1 MLLPTKVVAVSS
13 SAASKVGN
21 VGFPLQFGRSSR
33 SRTATVVVCLA
44 LIVLAAAVQVMHHC
58 TALELNQE
66 PGSTSV
72 FCAVCMTLQVATLA
86 VAALAIAIRRLP
98 GVEPIALPQI
108 APEFGTCFALS
119 VRPPPSR

>member
-1 MLLPTKVVAVSS
+1 MGS
-13 SAASKVGN
+13 SAASWHGE
-21 VGFPLQFGRSSR
+21 VGFPLTFGRASR
-33 SRTATVVVCLA
+33 PRIALAMVCLS

-86 VAALAIAIRRLP
+86 VATLVMTITRALGAEPLAAPRL
-98 GVEPIALPQI
+98 AL
-108 APEFGTCFALS
+108 EFDCCFALS
-119 VRPPPSR
+119 NRPPPSL